1 MGKIGLET
9 DHSVLIDLGNQSII
23 KTSKPRKLAAFALS
37 FTVPVLQ
44 DRALCAYPLLY
55 PGRK

>member
-37 FTVPVLQ
+37 ITALVL
-44 DRALCAYPLLY
+44 
-55 PGRK
+55 